1 MVKFDQAFRYCKPQS
16 GTAVIFIGMLR
27 FLFKR
32 IKYYGQVFGGNT
44 YYTTP
49 QKAMRNN
56 FCKQFLT
63 DVPIKI
69 GIINKIPMKQNT
81 CPNNNFTIVSYLTG
95 H

>member
-1 MVKFDQAFRYCKPQS
+1 MNVPVCCTILQLLPYCKLQ
-16 GTAVIFIGMLR
+16 TANCKLQTANCKLQTATAIAN
-27 FLFKR
+27 
-32 IKYYGQVFGGNT
+32 GNT

-69 GIINKIPMKQNT
+69 GIINKISMKQNT